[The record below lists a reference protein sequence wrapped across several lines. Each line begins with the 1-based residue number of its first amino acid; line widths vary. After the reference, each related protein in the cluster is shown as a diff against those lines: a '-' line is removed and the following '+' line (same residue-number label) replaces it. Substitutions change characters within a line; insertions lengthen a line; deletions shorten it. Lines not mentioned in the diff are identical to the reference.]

1 MPHLTITSMGI
12 QKDIIEAE
20 VRLKGMSESQ
30 RQLVEL
36 SSAYGTLAEKNKS
49 LKIRMLELEAE
60 GKKGSEAWKQLRDE
74 MKKNTTEM
82 GVLDAKMGVL
92 NSKLK
97 YSEMTHRQLQKAQK
111 DPQRELSRTSKE
123 LQPEKWA

>member
-49 LKIRMLELEAE
+49 LKIRML
-60 GKKGSEAWKQLRDE
+60 
-74 MKKNTTEM
+74 
-82 GVLDAKMGVL
+82 
-92 NSKLK
+92 
-97 YSEMTHRQLQKAQK
+97 
-111 DPQRELSRTSKE
+111 
-123 LQPEKWA
+123 